1 MNEIQSTLLALLP
14 PKRKA
19 TPSGWTSFDAV
30 CCQHNGNSR
39 DTRKRGGILTNAD
52 GGFQYHCFNCNFK
65 AGWTPG
71 KLLSKNTKTLFKW
84 MGLSDTDLGKLNLV
98 ALKIKDDQPV
108 LKKVLNFELT
118 EKELPEGT
126 LPVME
131 WINTAY
137 LPDIAEDIGKIVE
150 YILGRGMEL
159 DWYNW
164 HWSAAP
170 GFKDRVIIPFYHE
183 GKIVGY
189 TGRKITDGK
198 PKYLTDAQPGY
209 VFNLDRQTHERKYVI
224 VTEGQFDAIA
234 IDGCAISHNSP
245 NEAQC
250 MRLNALGREVIVV
263 PDKDK
268 PGAVMLKSAIEN
280 NWTVSL
286 PPWGDDVK
294 DVADAVK
301 KYGRLYALATILHYR
316 VSGEIKINLLK
327 KKLESLND

>member
-1 MNEIQSTLLALLP
+1 MNEIQSTILALLP
-14 PKRKA
+14 SKRKA

-108 LKKVLNFELT
+108 LKKALNFELT
-118 EKELPEGT
+118 EKS
-126 LPVME
+126 
-131 WINTAY
+131 
-137 LPDIAEDIGKIVE
+137 LPDDCLSINDWIKEGCQDEDLLNVVE
-150 YILGRGMEL
+150 YLTNERQIGW

-170 GFKDRVIIPFYHE
+170 GFRDRVIIPFYHE

-189 TGRKITDGK
+189 TGRKIKDGK

-263 PDKDK
+263 PDRDK

-286 PPWGDDVK
+286 PPWGDEVK

-301 KYGRLYALATILHYR
+301 KYGRLYVLATILHYR

>member
-14 PKRKA
+14 PKRKS

-30 CCQHNGNSR
+30 CCHHNSNSR
-39 DTRKRGGILTNAD
+39 DTRKRGGVLTNAD

-71 KLLSKNTKTLFKW
+71 KLLSKNTKSMFTWL
-84 MGLSDTDLGKLNLV
+84 GLSDTDLGKLNLI
-98 ALKIKDDQPV
+98 ALKIKDDQPI
-108 LKKVLNFELT
+108 LKKSLNLDLM
-118 EKELPEGT
+118 EKPLPDDC
-126 LPVME
+126 LSINE
-131 WINTAY
+131 WIKEGCQDKDLINVIEY
-137 LPDIAEDIGKIVE
+137 LINERQVGW
-150 YILGRGMEL
+150 
-159 DWYNW
+159 DWYDW
-164 HWSAAP
+164 HWSPAP
-170 GFKDRVIIPFYHE
+170 GFKDRVIIPFYHND
-183 GKIVGY
+183 KIVGY
-189 TGRKITDGK
+189 TGRKVTDGK

-245 NEAQC
+245 NETQC

-263 PDKDK
+263 PDRDK
-268 PGAVMLKSAIEN
+268 PGAAMLKSAIEN
-280 NWTVSL
+280 KWSASL

-301 KYGRLYALATILHYR
+301 KYGRLYVLTTILHYK
-316 VSGEIKINLLK
+316 VSGEINLHLLK
-327 KKLESLND
+327 RKLENI